1 MEETPTF
8 VLAVAAV
15 TVAKCLYVIDGSSGI
30 ELFSIHVILRGAIRQ
45 KKNVSST
52 VHRTHLNLE
61 DEART
66 RKLGVI
72 TRPRGVE

>member
-1 MEETPTF
+1 M
-8 VLAVAAV
+8 
-15 TVAKCLYVIDGSSGI
+15 IDGSSGI

-45 KKNVSST
+45 KNVSST